1 MRNHLPDECGL
12 VTTHLESPVQ
22 RRGSTAPPRR
32 SAPFDQEPGFYE
44 PAGLWL
50 FGNVRLLEGRL
61 AHVEEALREPDHL
74 PSELDAIERMAEE
87 LVLTGCV
94 LVTGIH
100 NPAHQRAAI
109 VPLRWGAPRIL
120 VLSGGFKYHLGP
132 DLKDEPFRAARLW
145 RYQFDE
151 RTDLVISRRA
161 PEKLPTFALLNPTV
175 DRMIARVCS
184 RQVQG
189 LFFEAPGDKSV

>member
-1 MRNHLPDECGL
+1 MATN
-12 VTTHLESPVQ
+12 LESPVQ
-22 RRGSTAPPRR
+22 RRGPTAPPRR

-50 FGNVRLLEGRL
+50 YGNVRLLEGKL
-61 AHVEEALREPDHL
+61 AHVEEALGEPDHL
-74 PSELDAIERMAEE
+74 PSELDAIERKAEE
-87 LVLTGCV
+87 LVLNGCV

-120 VLSGGFKYHLGP
+120 VLSGGFKHHLGP
-132 DLKDEPFRAARLW
+132 GLKDEPFRAARLW

-151 RTDLVISRRA
+151 RTDLVISRRW
-161 PEKLPTFALLNPTV
+161 PDRKPTFALSNPTV
-175 DRMIARVCS
+175 DRLVQRIAC
-184 RQVQG
+184 RQIDTL
-189 LFFEAPGDKSV
+189 LFKGSS